1 MIYSRIAGTGSYLP
15 EKILTNADLEKI
27 VETTDQWIV
36 ERTGIRRRHI
46 AGNHETASSLAEI
59 AARRALEAAQ
69 ITPEQIDM
77 IIVGT
82 TSPDMVFPSAACLLQ
97 NRLGIGGC
105 AAFDLTAACA
115 GFSYGLG
122 IADQYI
128 RTGNKKNV
136 LVVGS
141 ELPSRF
147 IDWTDRSTCV
157 LFGDGAGAV
166 ILQPSDKPGVHSTHL
181 HANGRYKDLL
191 FMTSSLPAAHRKTE
205 EIPYVKMQ
213 GNELYKVIINILGQ
227 VIDETL
233 ASNNM
238 TTSDVDW
245 LVPHQANIRIIQAVA
260 KKLQLPMERVIVT
273 IEDHGNTSAASIPL
287 ALDQGIR
294 DGRIKRGETMLLE
307 GFGGGL
313 AWGSA
318 LITY

>member
-1 MIYSRIAGTGSYLP
+1 MKYSRIAGTGSYLP
-15 EKILTNADLEKI
+15 EKILSNADLEKI
-27 VETTDQWIV
+27 VDTTDQWIV

-46 AGNHETASSLAEI
+46 AANHETASSMAEI
-59 AARRALEAAQ
+59 ASRRALEAAG
-69 ITPEQIDM
+69 ISAEDVDM

-82 TSPDMVFPSAACLLQ
+82 TSPDMCFPSSACLLQ

-115 GFSYGLG
+115 GFSYALS

-128 RTGNKKNV
+128 RTGSIKYA
-136 LVVGS
+136 LIVGV

-166 ILQPSDKPGVHSTHL
+166 VLEPSETPGILSTHL

-191 FMTSSLPAAHRKTE
+191 YMNSCLPPAHKLTD

-213 GNELYKVIINILGQ
+213 GNELYKVIINILGN

-233 ASNNM
+233 SANNI

-318 LITY
+318 LIKY